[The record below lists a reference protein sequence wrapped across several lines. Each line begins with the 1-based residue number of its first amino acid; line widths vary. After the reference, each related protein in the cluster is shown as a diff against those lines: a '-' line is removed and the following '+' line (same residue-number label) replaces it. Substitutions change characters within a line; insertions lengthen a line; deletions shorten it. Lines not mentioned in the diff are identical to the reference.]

1 MMYAFSKTALTY
13 AMMYDLLRSWH
24 WPVQHKSETGIDSFS
39 PTRAKASREAGTHK
53 CTASQGRSLLPVIAA
68 ILREAVMENAQFT
81 DRQKEFAKP
90 LLFLADA
97 VEELEAAARYAA
109 DPARFQRNA
118 EAFLETFVR
127 PSWDHVVINALAD
140 LATKLFSDD
149 CLRESVNH

>member
-1 MMYAFSKTALTY
+1 
-13 AMMYDLLRSWH
+13 
-24 WPVQHKSETGIDSFS
+24 
-39 PTRAKASREAGTHK
+39 
-53 CTASQGRSLLPVIAA
+53 
-68 ILREAVMENAQFT
+68 MENAQFT

-127 PSWDHVVINALAD
+127 PYWDHVVINALAD